1 MINGAH
7 VILYSTDA
15 EKDRAFFRDVLSFG
29 HVDVGG
35 GWLIFSLPVSELA
48 LHPASANGSHE
59 LYLMCEDVNAFIAQ
73 MQARGV
79 ECSAVE
85 SLGWG
90 MRTQIRLP
98 GGGQLGVYQPRHARP
113 QAAPAA
119 PARAKPRVKRR
130 APVKSKASRKSTPL
144 ERTRAKKT
152 SAKKK
157 GKAARRRRS

>member
-1 MINGAH
+1 MLNGAH

-15 EKDRAFFRDVLSFG
+15 EKDRAFFRDVLSLG
-29 HVDVGG
+29 NVDVGG
-35 GWLIFSLPVSELA
+35 GWLIFALPPSELA
-48 LHPASANGSHE
+48 VHPASANGTHE
-59 LYLMCEDVNAFIAQ
+59 LYLMCDDVNAFIVQ

-113 QAAPAA
+113 QMKSVPAA
-119 PARAKPRVKRR
+119 RTKRGTAKP
-130 APVKSKASRKSTPL
+130 KASRAARSK
-144 ERTRAKKT
+144 RAKGRP
-152 SAKKK
+152 AKKK
-157 GKAARRRRS
+157 GKRARPRRS

>member
-7 VILYSTDA
+7 VIIYSTDA
-15 EKDRAFFRDVLSFG
+15 EKDRAFFRDVFSLG

-35 GWLIFSLPVSELA
+35 GWLIFALPPSELA
-48 LHPASANGSHE
+48 VHPASTNGTHE
-59 LYLMCEDVNAFIAQ
+59 LYLMCDDVNAFIAQ
-73 MQARGV
+73 MQARGI

-113 QAAPAA
+113 QAKSVAA
-119 PARAKPRVKRR
+119 PRAKRGTAKP
-130 APVKSKASRKSTPL
+130 KASRTARSK
-144 ERTRAKKT
+144 RAKGRP
-152 SAKKK
+152 AKKK
-157 GKAARRRRS
+157 GKAARPRRS

>member
-7 VILYSTDA
+7 VIIYSADA
-15 EKDRAFFRDVLSFG
+15 EKDRAFFRDVLSLG

-35 GWLIFSLPVSELA
+35 GWLIFAFPPSELA
-48 LHPASANGSHE
+48 VHPASSGETHE
-59 LYLMCEDVNAFIAQ
+59 LYLMCDDVNAFIAQ

-90 MRTQIRLP
+90 QRTQIRLP

-113 QAAPAA
+113 QARSPVAA
-119 PARAKPRVKRR
+119 RPKRR
-130 APVKSKASRKSTPL
+130 TAKSKSSRKAPSRP
-144 ERTRAKKT
+144 AKR
-152 SAKKK
+152 SPAKKK
-157 GKAARRRRS
+157 GRATRRRRS

>member
-7 VILYSTDA
+7 VILYSADA
-15 EKDRAFFRDVLSFG
+15 EQDRAFMRDVLSFA

-35 GWLIFSLPVSELA
+35 GWLIFALPASELA
-48 LHPASANGSHE
+48 VHPAPSNGTHE
-59 LYLMCEDVNAFIAQ
+59 LYLMCDDVNAFVAQ
-73 MQARGV
+73 MQAKGV
-79 ECSAVE
+79 ECSALE

-113 QAAPAA
+113 QAA
-119 PARAKPRVKRR
+119 ARAKSKPKPRVAAKAKSSRSQKKRSAR
-130 APVKSKASRKSTPL
+130 KGRSKTKQ
-144 ERTRAKKT
+144 
-152 SAKKK
+152 K

>member
-7 VILYSTDA
+7 VIIYSADA
-15 EKDRAFFRDVLSFG
+15 EKDSAFFRDVLSFG

-35 GWLIFSLPVSELA
+35 GWLIFALPASELA
-48 LHPASANGSHE
+48 LHPASGNGTHE
-59 LYLMCEDVNAFIAQ
+59 LYLMCDDVNAFIAK

-98 GGGQLGVYQPRHARP
+98 GGGQLGVYEPRHARP
-113 QAAPAA
+113 QATPVAA
-119 PARAKPRVKRR
+119 PRAKRGTAKP
-130 APVKSKASRKSTPL
+130 KASRSVRSK
-144 ERTRAKKT
+144 RAKRPA
-152 SAKKK
+152 AKKK
-157 GKAARRRRS
+157 GKAARPRRS